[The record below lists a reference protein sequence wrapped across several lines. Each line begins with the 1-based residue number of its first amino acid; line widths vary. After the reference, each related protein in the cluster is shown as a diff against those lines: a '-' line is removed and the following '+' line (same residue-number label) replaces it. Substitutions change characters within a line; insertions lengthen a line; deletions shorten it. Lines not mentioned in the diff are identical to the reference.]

1 MSRRKKKGSFRHD
14 PFRKLKG
21 LAVSSV
27 EKGSDREPVE
37 ETAAPTAGPSAD
49 NDAFADEM
57 ARLGVQRSSG
67 ETAGAPAGETPR
79 LETESEPEDSD
90 EALFLAA
97 LEGMDSRFEDGF
109 PVPEEPSASPRRM
122 KQLRQGRLIPEE
134 KIDLHGL
141 SRAEVRTRVGYFLE
155 NAIYHGR
162 KTVLIITGRGR
173 GSGGAPVLRNE
184 VERFLAEQGRTWAIE
199 WGRAPRRYGGEG
211 ALVVFLKNAS
221 KR

>member
-1 MSRRKKKGSFRHD
+1 
-14 PFRKLKG
+14 
-21 LAVSSV
+21 V

-49 NDAFADEM
+49 NDAFAAEM
-57 ARLGVQRSSG
+57 VRLGVQRRSG
-67 ETAGAPAGETPR
+67 KTSGDPADEAPRPEMD
-79 LETESEPEDSD
+79 SEPKDSD

-97 LEGMDSRFEDGF
+97 LDGMDSRFEDGF

-134 KIDLHGL
+134 KLDLHGL
-141 SRAEVRTRVGYFLE
+141 SRAEVRIRVGYFLQ
-155 NAIYHGR
+155 NAVYHGR

-173 GSGGAPVLRNE
+173 GSGGEAVLRSE
-184 VERFLAEQGRTWAIE
+184 VERFLAEEGRTWASE

-211 ALVVFLKNAS
+211 ALVVFLKSAS